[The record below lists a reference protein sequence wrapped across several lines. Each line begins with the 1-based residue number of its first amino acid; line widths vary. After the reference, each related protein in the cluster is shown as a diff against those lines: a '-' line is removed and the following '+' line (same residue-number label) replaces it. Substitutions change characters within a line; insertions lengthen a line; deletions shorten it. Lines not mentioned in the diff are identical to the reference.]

1 MKMASYKGNLG
12 PKEWEQIVINNA
24 FGMSYDENAASV
36 GISASAVRKAV
47 DAFEAVKAD
56 DWAQACNLIVTQSM
70 GLNIFK
76 WAAGKLNKQIP
87 ETLEAAYRKRTAEF
101 NASRQM
107 QKAGARESPAAPGE
121 NAEIGGATGGNEI
134 LFFQKIIEQLCRQN
148 ELLESL
154 LDVVLPKYIGD
165 LKDNVNANCDVI
177 AKEVRRNGDHM
188 EAIKLGLRK
197 RGL

>member
-1 MKMASYKGNLG
+1 MANYKGNLG
-12 PKEWEQIVINNA
+12 PQEWEQIVINNA
-24 FGMSYDENAASV
+24 FGMSYDENAAAV

-56 DWAQACNLIVTQSM
+56 DWAKACNLIVTQNM

-87 ETLEAAYRKRTAEF
+87 EVLEAAYKKRTAEF

-107 QKAGARESPAAPGE
+107 LRAAAKESAAAPVG
-121 NAEIGGATGGNEI
+121 NTEIGGAATGGNEI

-165 LKDNVNANCDVI
+165 LKDNINANCDVI
-177 AKEVRRNGDHM
+177 AKEARRNGDQV
-188 EAIKLGLRK
+188 EAVKLGLRK